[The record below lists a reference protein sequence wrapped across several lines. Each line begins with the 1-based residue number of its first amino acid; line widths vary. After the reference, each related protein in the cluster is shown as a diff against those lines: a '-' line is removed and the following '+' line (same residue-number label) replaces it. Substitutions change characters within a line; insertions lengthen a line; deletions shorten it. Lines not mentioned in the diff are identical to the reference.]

1 MDEDT
6 IRKFFS
12 KVIDILQSNL
22 YYKKNLIPWI
32 KIIFEKHFKV
42 LINLPSNTLERF
54 NILKELI
61 NSRIQYEEK
70 LNSINSKLNFVFNYY
85 ESKEQKSL
93 NENANA
99 NEKGLIK
106 EYQPLLEYYESDDDD
121 TLKKK
126 KGKTIYLFL
135 CIFILI
141 IIFIF

>member
-1 MDEDT
+1 MDED
-6 IRKFFS
+6 IIHKFFS

-42 LINLPSNTLERF
+42 LINLPKNTLERF

-70 LNSINSKLNFVFNYY
+70 LNSINNKLNFVFNYF

-93 NENANA
+93 NNNS
-99 NEKGLIK
+99 NEKVLIK
-106 EYQPLLEYYESDDDD
+106 EYQPLLEYYESDDDE
-121 TLKKK
+121 TIKKT
-126 KGKTIYLFL
+126 KGKI
-135 CIFILI
+135 INLI
-141 IIFIF
+141 